1 MNTQTVNDTQDSKES
16 VSEISIPLITKFGF
30 SAGGFVLVVLTLLIL
45 DSVKD
50 FPQLWKNIIHW
61 PWNVYHGIF
70 GAIFGLIMAEFFWI
84 YKQWWNF
91 ESGIL
96 PGWAKVAVPKSLE
109 TPEESVNNLSKVLL
123 DIIRKKI
130 FFLLVLSFLPFGI
143 AILFELPY
151 LKKDSK
157 IFGEIWAH
165 VIAGSLES
173 IIIATVSC
181 ALYFNWVKF
190 VDHWKLKA
198 ISGSIKEVKLSNELK
213 LEEARLLEKIKDL
226 EETKFILEGRIKQ
239 LEDGGIGMDNSGSST
254 SWPSQPQS
262 GSPIPATSTYTPA
275 NLDFEKPRAA
285 PKSFFEESPA
295 WQPANINTNPNGFS
309 DDVSNGVPLN
319 PDDRPTVE

>member
-1 MNTQTVNDTQDSKES
+1 MNTHTVNDAQDSKES

-91 ESGIL
+91 ESGTL

-213 LEEARLLEKIKDL
+213 LEGARHLEKIKDL
-226 EETKFILEGRIKQ
+226 EETKVSLEIKIKQ
-239 LEDGGIGMDNSGSST
+239 LEDELIGRGNSDTST
-254 SWPSQPQS
+254 WGHPIPS

-295 WQPANINTNPNGFS
+295 WQPANINTNPIGFS

>member
-1 MNTQTVNDTQDSKES
+1 MNIQNVNDANDSNES
-16 VSEISIPLITKFGF
+16 VSKISIPLITKFGF

-91 ESGIL
+91 ESGTL
-96 PGWAKVAVPKSLE
+96 PAWAKVAVPKSLE

-239 LEDGGIGMDNSGSST
+239 LEDEAIGRSNIGDAAWGHPT
-254 SWPSQPQS
+254 QS
-262 GSPIPATSTYTPA
+262 GSPIPETSTYTSA
-275 NLDFEKPRAA
+275 KLDFEKPKSP
-285 PKSFFEESPA
+285 PKSMFDESPA
-295 WQPANINTNPNGFS
+295 WQPANINTNQNGFS

>member
-1 MNTQTVNDTQDSKES
+1 MNTQNVNEAQDSKES
-16 VSEISIPLITKFGF
+16 VSEVSIPLITKFGF

-91 ESGIL
+91 ESGTL

-181 ALYFNWVKF
+181 SLYFNWVKF

-198 ISGSIKEVKLSNELK
+198 ISGSIKEVKLSNDLK

-226 EETKFILEGRIKQ
+226 EETKVSLEIRIKQ
-239 LEDGGIGMDNSGSST
+239 LEGTTIGGLNPGEV
-254 SWPSQPQS
+254 SWDHPTQS
-262 GSPIPATSTYTPA
+262 GSPIPTTSFYTPA
-275 NLDFEKPRAA
+275 NLDFEKPRVA
-285 PKSFFEESPA
+285 PKSFVEEAPV

>member
-1 MNTQTVNDTQDSKES
+1 MNTQNAVIPQDHKEP
-16 VSEISIPLITKFGF
+16 VSEVSVPLLAKSGF
-30 SAGGFVLVVLTLLIL
+30 SAVGFVLVVLALLIL

-70 GAIFGLIMAEFFWI
+70 GIILGLIMAEFFWI

-91 ESGIL
+91 EAGVL
-96 PGWAKVAVPKSLE
+96 PGWAKIAIPKSFE
-109 TPEESVNNLSKVLL
+109 NPEESVGNLSKVLL
-123 DIIRKKI
+123 DIVRKKI

-151 LKKDSK
+151 LKKDSI

-165 VIAGSLES
+165 VFAGSLET
-173 IIIATVSC
+173 ITVATLSC

-198 ISGSIKEVKLSNELK
+198 ISGSIKEVKLSSELK

-226 EETKFILEGRIKQ
+226 EETKVSLENRIKQ
-239 LEDGGIGMDNSGSST
+239 LENDTIGVSGSNINGLH
-254 SWPSQPQS
+254 PQAHS
-262 GSPIPATSTYTPA
+262 GVPISASPNYTPA
-275 NLDFEKPRAA
+275 KLDFENPINGTNSVLGEA
-285 PKSFFEESPA
+285 PA
-295 WQPANINTNPNGFS
+295 WQPANIFTNPGSLNEDG
-309 DDVSNGVPLN
+309 NHGIPLN
-319 PDDRPTVE
+319 PADRPTLD

>member
-1 MNTQTVNDTQDSKES
+1 MNTQNVNEEQDSKES

-91 ESGIL
+91 ESGTL

-190 VDHWKLKA
+190 VDHWKVKP
-198 ISGSIKEVKLSNELK
+198 SSI
-213 LEEARLLEKIKDL
+213 
-226 EETKFILEGRIKQ
+226 TTP
-239 LEDGGIGMDNSGSST
+239 DGQRSRT
-254 SWPSQPQS
+254 S
-262 GSPIPATSTYTPA
+262 
-275 NLDFEKPRAA
+275 RAGCA
-285 PKSFFEESPA
+285 HCWDERDE
-295 WQPANINTNPNGFS
+295 ITRVCNTNCKPHS
-309 DDVSNGVPLN
+309 
-319 PDDRPTVE
+319 

>member
-1 MNTQTVNDTQDSKES
+1 MNTQTVNYTQDSKES

-91 ESGIL
+91 ESGAL

-213 LEEARLLEKIKDL
+213 LEEARHLEKIKDL
-226 EETKFILEGRIKQ
+226 EETKVSLEIKIKQ
-239 LEDGGIGMDNSGSST
+239 LEDELIGRGNSDTST
-254 SWPSQPQS
+254 WGHPIPS
-262 GSPIPATSTYTPA
+262 GSPILATSTYTPA
-275 NLDFEKPRAA
+275 NLDFEKPRSA
-285 PKSFFEESPA
+285 PKSFFEDSPA
-295 WQPANINTNPNGFS
+295 WQPANINTNPNGFTE
-309 DDVSNGVPLN
+309 DVSNGVPLN

>member
-1 MNTQTVNDTQDSKES
+1 MSTKSTNTTQDHKEP

-30 SAGGFVLVVLTLLIL
+30 SAGGFVLVLLTLLIL

-50 FPQLWKNIIHW
+50 FPELWKNIIHW

-70 GAIFGLIMAEFFWI
+70 GAIFGLTTAEFFWI

-91 ESGIL
+91 ESGTL
-96 PGWAKVAVPKSLE
+96 PGWAKIAVPKSLE
-109 TPEESVNNLSKVLL
+109 TPEDSVNNLSKVLL

-151 LKKDSK
+151 LKKESK

-173 IIIATVSC
+173 IIIATASC

-198 ISGSIKEVKLSNELK
+198 TSGSIKEVKLSSELK

-226 EETKFILEGRIKQ
+226 EETKFILENRIKQ
-239 LEDGGIGMDNSGSST
+239 LETNGIGMANTGTTDIWSS
-254 SWPSQPQS
+254 PHQS
-262 GSPIPATSTYTPA
+262 GEPIKENLNFASA
-275 NLDFEKPRAA
+275 NFDFEKPNSST
-285 PKSFFEESPA
+285 KSLIEPLA
-295 WQPANINTNPNGFS
+295 WQPATINTNQHNFA
-309 DDVSNGVPLN
+309 DDVGNGIPLN
-319 PDDRPTVE
+319 PDDRPTME

>member
-1 MNTQTVNDTQDSKES
+1 MNIQNVNDAQESKDS

-30 SAGGFVLVVLTLLIL
+30 SAGGFVLVVLSLLIL

-91 ESGIL
+91 ESGTL

-213 LEEARLLEKIKDL
+213 LEEARHLEKIKDL
-226 EETKFILEGRIKQ
+226 EETKFILEVRIKQ
-239 LEDGGIGMDNSGSST
+239 LEDEAIGRSNIGDAAWGHPT
-254 SWPSQPQS
+254 QS

>member
-1 MNTQTVNDTQDSKES
+1 MNTQTVNDTQDPKES

-96 PGWAKVAVPKSLE
+96 PGWAKIAVPKSLE

-213 LEEARLLEKIKDL
+213 LEEARHLEKIKDL

-239 LEDGGIGMDNSGSST
+239 LEDEAIGRSNIGDATWGHPT
-254 SWPSQPQS
+254 QS
-262 GSPIPATSTYTPA
+262 GSPIPATPNYTPT
-275 NLDFEKPRAA
+275 NLDSEKPKFV
-285 PKSFFEESPA
+285 PKPTFDESPA
-295 WQPANINTNPNGFS
+295 WQPANINTNPNGFT

>member
-1 MNTQTVNDTQDSKES
+1 MLTKNINTTQDQKES

-30 SAGGFVLVVLTLLIL
+30 SAGGFVLVVLALLIL

-70 GAIFGLIMAEFFWI
+70 GAIFGLCIAEFFWI

-91 ESGIL
+91 ESGTP
-96 PGWAKVAVPKSLE
+96 PGWARIAIPKSLE

-173 IIIATVSC
+173 IIIATISC

-226 EETKFILEGRIKQ
+226 EETKFILEGRIQQ
-239 LEDGGIGMDNSGSST
+239 LEGGGIGMAST
-254 SWPSQPQS
+254 GTSTGWPSPHQS
-262 GSPIPATSTYTPA
+262 GSPIQENSNYIPA
-275 NLDFEKPRAA
+275 NLDFEKSKNNT
-285 PKSFFEESPA
+285 KSAFDESPA
-295 WQPANINTNPNGFS
+295 WQPANINANQSGFA

-319 PDDRPTVE
+319 PEDRPTVE

>member
-1 MNTQTVNDTQDSKES
+1 MNIQNVNDANDSNES
-16 VSEISIPLITKFGF
+16 VSKISIPLITKFGF

-91 ESGIL
+91 ESGTL
-96 PGWAKVAVPKSLE
+96 PAWAKVAVPKSLE

-226 EETKFILEGRIKQ
+226 EETKVSLEIKIKQ
-239 LEDGGIGMDNSGSST
+239 LEDELIGRVNSDTST
-254 SWPSQPQS
+254 WGHPIPS
-262 GSPIPATSTYTPA
+262 GSPIPATSTYTSA
-275 NLDFEKPRAA
+275 NLDFEKPKSP
-285 PKSFFEESPA
+285 PKSMFDESPA
-295 WQPANINTNPNGFS
+295 WQPANINTNQNGFS

>member
-91 ESGIL
+91 ESGTL
-96 PGWAKVAVPKSLE
+96 PGWSKVAVPKSLE

-213 LEEARLLEKIKDL
+213 LEEARHLEKIKDL
-226 EETKFILEGRIKQ
+226 EETKVSLERRIKQ
-239 LEDGGIGMDNSGSST
+239 LEDEAIGRSNIGDAAWGH
-254 SWPSQPQS
+254 PIQS
-262 GSPIPATSTYTPA
+262 GSPISATSTYTPA
-275 NLDFEKPRAA
+275 NLDFEKPKSP
-285 PKSFFEESPA
+285 PKSMFDESPA

>member
-1 MNTQTVNDTQDSKES
+1 MNTQNVNEAQDSKES
-16 VSEISIPLITKFGF
+16 VSEISIPLIIKFGF

-91 ESGIL
+91 ESGTL

-109 TPEESVNNLSKVLL
+109 TPEESVNNLSKLLL

-130 FFLLVLSFLPFGI
+130 SFLLVLSFLPFGI
-143 AILFELPY
+143 ALLFELPY

-173 IIIATVSC
+173 FIIATVSC

-213 LEEARLLEKIKDL
+213 LEEARLIEKIKDM
-226 EETKFILEGRIKQ
+226 EDTKYRLEGRIKQ
-239 LEDGGIGMDNSGSST
+239 LEDEAIGRSNIGDATWGNST
-254 SWPSQPQS
+254 QS
-262 GSPIPATSTYTPA
+262 GSPIPTTSTYTHA
-275 NLDFEKPRAA
+275 NLDFEKPKAA
-285 PKSFFEESPA
+285 PKSFFEEAPA
-295 WQPANINTNPNGFS
+295 WQPADINTNPNGFS
-309 DDVSNGVPLN
+309 DDDSSGVPLN

>member
-1 MNTQTVNDTQDSKES
+1 MNTHTVNDAQDSKES

-91 ESGIL
+91 ESGTL

-213 LEEARLLEKIKDL
+213 LEEARHLEKIKDL
-226 EETKFILEGRIKQ
+226 EETKVSLEIKIKQ
-239 LEDGGIGMDNSGSST
+239 LEDELIGRGNSDTST
-254 SWPSQPQS
+254 WGHPIPS

-295 WQPANINTNPNGFS
+295 WQPANINTNPIGFS

>member
-91 ESGIL
+91 ESGTL
-96 PGWAKVAVPKSLE
+96 PGWAKIAVPKSLE

-226 EETKFILEGRIKQ
+226 EETKVSLEIKIKQ
-239 LEDGGIGMDNSGSST
+239 LEDELIGRGNSDTST
-254 SWPSQPQS
+254 WGHPIPS
-262 GSPIPATSTYTPA
+262 GSPILATPNYTPA

-285 PKSFFEESPA
+285 PKSFFEEAPA